1 MKIYTK
7 GGDRGITSLLGG
19 TRVPKD
25 DPRIE
30 CYGTVDELI
39 SWLGLLRDQPETVE
53 YAELLVSAQDRLMYI
68 SSALADEK
76 KQLNSLSSISE
87 PDINNL
93 ESGIDKMEKDL
104 PALDS
109 FILPGGHTI
118 VSWCHIA
125 RCVCRRAERR
135 MVALVQ
141 DDKDF
146 IQSIKYINRLSD
158 FLFMLCRKIA
168 FDLDVEEIKWKPEL

>member
-68 SSALADEK
+68 SSALAD
-76 KQLNSLSSISE
+76 
-87 PDINNL
+87 
-93 ESGIDKMEKDL
+93 
-104 PALDS
+104 
-109 FILPGGHTI
+109 
-118 VSWCHIA
+118 
-125 RCVCRRAERR
+125 
-135 MVALVQ
+135 
-141 DDKDF
+141 
-146 IQSIKYINRLSD
+146 
-158 FLFMLCRKIA
+158 
-168 FDLDVEEIKWKPEL
+168 